1 MDQRDRHLLD
11 KQFHWLGSTSPNL
24 GVVALTMMTVFA
36 GGVFFGGTLLPAE
49 KSPARPF
56 ETTVAE
62 TVSSPSAPPIMIAA
76 QSSRF

>member
-56 ETTVAE
+56 VTTVAE
-62 TVSSPSAPPIMIAA
+62 TSGAPSATPIMIAA
-76 QSSRF
+76 QTSRF